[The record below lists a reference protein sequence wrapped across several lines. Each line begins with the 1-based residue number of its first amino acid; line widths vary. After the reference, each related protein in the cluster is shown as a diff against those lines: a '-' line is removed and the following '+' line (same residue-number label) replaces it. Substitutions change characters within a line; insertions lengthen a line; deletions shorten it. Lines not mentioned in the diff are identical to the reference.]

1 MYMYMNY
8 SLGTPDRRKAPRF
21 QVALP
26 VELPE
31 GTGIT
36 RDLSA
41 RGVFFETD
49 RALALGEVIQFALIL
64 QYIDPGRPVRLQCR
78 GRVVRVEQR
87 GHTMGVAVA
96 ITAYRL
102 DVQTR
107 GGRGARSPTA
117 Q

>member
-1 MYMYMNY
+1 MHMA
-8 SLGTPDRRKAPRF
+8 STFEIPDRRKATRF

-26 VELPE
+26 VELVE

-49 RALALGEVIQFALIL
+49 CVFGLGEVIQFALVL
-64 QYIDPGRPVRLQCR
+64 EYIDPGRPVRLHCR
-78 GRVVRVEQR
+78 GRVVRFERQ
-87 GHTMGVAVA
+87 GNTMGVAVA

-102 DVQTR
+102 DALSY
-107 GGRGARSPTA
+107 GGMEARSPTA